1 MLMYRRFLIHSSANG
16 HLVCFHVLAI
26 VNSAAMNTGVQGHDL
41 LTGEEQVQNDLE
53 DTELKSGSNFPSS
66 PGLTAGDMPHQ
77 KAFERTDTKRER
89 FFF

>member
-1 MLMYRRFLIHSSANG
+1 MRGASPVGSRAPARACVPASAPAHG
-16 HLVCFHVLAI
+16 HY
-26 VNSAAMNTGVQGHDL
+26 L
-41 LTGEEQVQNDLE
+41 LTGEEQVHNDLE

-89 FFF
+89 FFFIKRAA